1 MSAQALGILHAV
13 DRRLD
18 DTRDL
23 PDAARKQATGP
34 ERSLRDHKYTVNDLH
49 WNAASPSRA
58 RNAAKAARNPERPF
72 APPSA
77 TGRDGL
83 LQARTATMTDAAS
96 GMAHGGWIPAT
107 VRICWAGTCRG
118 GRIQARPR

>member
-23 PDAARKQATGP
+23 PDAAKEQGTGL
-34 ERSLRDHKYTVNDLH
+34 ERSLRDHEYTVNDLH

-58 RNAAKAARNPERPF
+58 KNAAKAARNRCAPSPHPRRP
-72 APPSA
+72 
-77 TGRDGL
+77 
-83 LQARTATMTDAAS
+83 
-96 GMAHGGWIPAT
+96 
-107 VRICWAGTCRG
+107 AGTGCSRP
-118 GRIQARPR
+118 GRRR

>member
-49 WNAASPSRA
+49 WNAASPRFCANSRTV
-58 RNAAKAARNPERPF
+58 P
-72 APPSA
+72 
-77 TGRDGL
+77 
-83 LQARTATMTDAAS
+83 
-96 GMAHGGWIPAT
+96 AHH
-107 VRICWAGTCRG
+107 
-118 GRIQARPR
+118 